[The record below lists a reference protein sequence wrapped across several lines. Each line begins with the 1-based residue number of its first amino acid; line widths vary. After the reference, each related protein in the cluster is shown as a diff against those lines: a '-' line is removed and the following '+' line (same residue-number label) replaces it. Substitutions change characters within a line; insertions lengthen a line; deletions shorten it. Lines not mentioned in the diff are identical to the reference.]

1 MERGRERVTA
11 GARVGITR
19 AHPMSDTTSTLESVR
34 RAKAEAWRARGHL
47 HFGNDPGPLHTV
59 ASIRAAHE
67 HQKEA
72 FNADPEHAHYRV
84 AGRVVA
90 LRDTGKLVFI
100 KLRDG
105 TGEIQLFCSARDL
118 GEDFSLLKEID
129 LGDIVL
135 VEGPPM
141 RTRLL
146 ELSVLART
154 LRPLSKSYT
163 PIPSEWFGI
172 SEVETRYRQR
182 YTDLIA
188 NYPEVNE
195 VFRARSIIVRA
206 LREWLDDRDFME
218 VETPTL
224 NSVRG
229 GATAKPFTTHH
240 NALDLDLYLRVAP
253 ELYLKRLIVG
263 GLDRVYEIGRV
274 WRNEGLSTR
283 HNPEFTILEFYQAY
297 ATYRELMDE
306 TEELVTH
313 VDARL
318 SAKHPRFSSG
328 RSYSLAR
335 PWRRVRMLDAVTTA
349 IAKRHPELVD
359 AWADGAELSS
369 WGRVRAAVLATPS
382 LQREHREYLN
392 KCTSAGELLFAMFE
406 LFAESSLVDDYR
418 SDDGSQ
424 SVPVFIVDYP
434 FDVSPL
440 ARKKDSDK
448 QAAQYGADFPVTF
461 TDRFELFVE
470 GRELANAFSELNDPD
485 DQAERFRAQLGNR
498 ERGDE
503 EAMDFDADYIRALS
517 YGMPPT
523 AGFGLGVDRLV
534 MLLTGQKSIRDV
546 VLFPQLRPE
555 SDGR

>member
-1 MERGRERVTA
+1 
-11 GARVGITR
+11 
-19 AHPMSDTTSTLESVR
+19 MSDTNNTLESVR
-34 RAKAEAWRARGHL
+34 RAKAEAWRARGHMP
-47 HFGNDPGPLHTV
+47 FGNDPGPLDAT
-59 ASIRAAHE
+59 ASIREAHA
-67 HQKEA
+67 HQTEA
-72 FNADPEHAHYRV
+72 FNAEPDAKRYRV

-90 LRDTGKLVFI
+90 LRDTGKLVFV

-105 TGEIQLFCSARDL
+105 SGEIQLFCSARDM

-135 VEGPPM
+135 VEGPAM

-146 ELSVLART
+146 ELSVLARS
-154 LRPLSKSYT
+154 LRPLSKSFT

-195 VFRARSIIVRA
+195 VFRARSLIVKA

-224 NSVRG
+224 NAVRG
-229 GATAKPFTTHH
+229 GATARPFTTHH

-318 SAKHPRFSSG
+318 AAKLPRFTHG
-328 RSYSLAR
+328 RGFSLAR
-335 PWRRVRMLDAVTTA
+335 PWRRVRMLDAVTHGLA
-349 IAKRHPELVD
+349 QRHPGLVE
-359 AWADGAELSS
+359 AWGAGAGLTH
-369 WGRVRAAVLATPS
+369 WGRTREAVLETK

-392 KCTSAGELLFAMFE
+392 KCTTAGEFLFAMFE
-406 LFAESSLVDDYR
+406 LYAESHLVDDYR
-418 SDDGSQ
+418 TDDGGQ
-424 SVPVFIVDYP
+424 SVPVFITDYP

-440 ARKKDSDK
+440 ARKKDPDK
-448 QAAQYGADFPVTF
+448 QAQQYAPDYPVTF

-485 DQAERFRAQLGNR
+485 DQAERFRAQLVNR
-498 ERGDE
+498 ERGDD
-503 EAMDFDADYIRALS
+503 EAMDFDDDYIRALS
-517 YGMPPT
+517 HGMPPT

-546 VLFPQLRPE
+546 VLFPLLRPE
-555 SDGR
+555 TDGR